1 MKNLLFVILLT
12 TTISLNAQVK
22 KEEPFKTLFS
32 NMGMSA
38 THSVEQ
44 YKDGSIYIM
53 FQNLEYKT
61 ISDIEM
67 LKIGDDVE
75 SAILCYQEMLNVLS
89 SENGTYTL
97 TNGIEVYKGVSG
109 IVIRSGNE
117 PTDGWTII
125 NKMQC
130 KKGIKKL
137 PNYK

>member
-1 MKNLLFVILLT
+1 MKKFLFVILLT
-12 TTISLNAQVK
+12 ITFALNAQVK
-22 KEEPFKTLFS
+22 KEEPYKTLFS

-61 ISDIEM
+61 ISDIEI

-75 SAILCYQEMLNVLS
+75 SAILFYQEMLNVLS
-89 SENGTYTL
+89 SEKGTYTL
-97 TNGIEVYKGVSG
+97 SNGIEVYKGGSG
-109 IVIRSGNE
+109 IVINSGDE
-117 PTDGWTII
+117 PADGWTII

-130 KKGIKKL
+130 KKGIKKH